1 MKKIGLLS
9 NVFISLFIVILASG
23 SVSSGVSANENKE
36 ISYNVL
42 VSENKSIE
50 DVEDVLQSQ
59 GIKVTD
65 KIPEINFLTISTKK
79 SEDTIKKENS
89 NYIDDIVIDNTM
101 TVKPNITYLYGDKVY
116 TNTNLDFW
124 GNQWDMQKSIS
135 TGSKFQHK
143 SSGKAT
149 IGVIDSGIT
158 YDNPDIYSHIISV
171 QNFTSDLETGIV
183 DNQNVVDKIGHGTS
197 VVGQISSSGEYL
209 GIAPDM
215 KIRMYR
221 VFDEGNAQDQWILKA
236 LIQAAKD
243 DVDVINLSLG
253 EYLLRDSTD
262 EDDDTALINIYQR
275 AINYAHNQG
284 SVVVASVGD
293 EGMDLQNQ
301 DELKNY
307 LGSLRGKDYSQ
318 VDGTVQD
325 IPAELDNVVTV
336 GSVDDNDLVSSF
348 SNQGNG
354 DIDIYATGGGSQ
366 ALSKV
371 GYDKWVADKL
381 YEKEWILVPTLE
393 GKYTY
398 AYGTSISTPKVSA
411 ALGLIIEKYNLKD
424 QPDEA
429 IRILYDNCFLSN
441 NGNNGQIRLLNITN
455 FVQ

>member
-1 MKKIGLLS
+1 
-9 NVFISLFIVILASG
+9 
-23 SVSSGVSANENKE
+23 
-36 ISYNVL
+36 
-42 VSENKSIE
+42 
-50 DVEDVLQSQ
+50 
-59 GIKVTD
+59 
-65 KIPEINFLTISTKK
+65 
-79 SEDTIKKENS
+79 
-89 NYIDDIVIDNTM
+89 M

-441 NGNNGQIRLLNITN
+441 NGNNGQISLLNITN

>member
-1 MKKIGLLS
+1 MKNKFAISAIVL
-9 NVFISLFIVILASG
+9 FSLFSLVGLASAETDIN
-23 SVSSGVSANENKE
+23 SR
-36 ISYNVL
+36 YNVL
-42 VSENKSIE
+42 LNESASIGDIREEFNKQ
-50 DVEDVLQSQ
+50 D
-59 GIKVTD
+59 IKVIES
-65 KIPEINFLTISTKK
+65 IPEINLVTITTSKSK
-79 SEDTIKKENS
+79 SEVEKDNR
-89 NYIDDIVIDNTM
+89 NLIDDIIEDSTM
-101 TVKPNITYLYGDKVY
+101 TIKPNITYLYGENVITDD
-116 TNTNLDFW
+116 NIDFW
-124 GNQWDMQKSIS
+124 SHQWDMQKSIS
-135 TGSKFQHK
+135 TGEKFSHK
-143 SSGKAT
+143 STGEAT
-149 IGVIDSGIT
+149 IGVIDSGVS
-158 YDNPDIYSHIISV
+158 YDNSDIYSHIISV
-171 QNFTSDLETGIV
+171 QNFTSNLETGVV
-183 DNQNVVDKIGHGTS
+183 DNQNVVDKIGHATS

-221 VFDEGNAQDQWILKA
+221 VFDEGNAQDRWILKA

-253 EYLLRDSTD
+253 EYLLKDSTD

-275 AINYAHNQG
+275 AINYVHNQG

-293 EGMDLQNQ
+293 EGMDLENQ

-307 LGSLRGKDYSQ
+307 LGSLRGKDYSL
-318 VDGTVQD
+318 VNGTVQD
-325 IPAELDNVVTV
+325 ISADLDNVVTV

-348 SNQGNG
+348 SNQGKDN
-354 DIDIYATGGGSQ
+354 IDIYATGGGNQ
-366 ALSKV
+366 ELSKL
-371 GYDKWVADKL
+371 GYEKWVTDKL
-381 YEKEWILVPTLE
+381 YEKEWIIVPTLE

-441 NGNNGQIRLLNITN
+441 NGQIRLLNITN

>member
-1 MKKIGLLS
+1 MKT
-9 NVFISLFIVILASG
+9 
-23 SVSSGVSANENKE
+23 GV
-36 ISYNVL
+36 V
-42 VSENKSIE
+42 
-50 DVEDVLQSQ
+50 
-59 GIKVTD
+59 D
-65 KIPEINFLTISTKK
+65 K
-79 SEDTIKKENS
+79 
-89 NYIDDIVIDNTM
+89 
-101 TVKPNITYLYGDKVY
+101 
-116 TNTNLDFW
+116 
-124 GNQWDMQKSIS
+124 
-135 TGSKFQHK
+135 
-143 SSGKAT
+143 
-149 IGVIDSGIT
+149 
-158 YDNPDIYSHIISV
+158 
-171 QNFTSDLETGIV
+171 
-183 DNQNVVDKIGHGTS
+183 QNVVDKTGHATS

-221 VFDEGNAQDQWILKA
+221 VFDERNAQDQWILKA

-243 DVDVINLSLG
+243 DVDVINISLG

-262 EDDDTALINIYQR
+262 EDDNTALINIYQR

-301 DELKNY
+301 DELKTY
-307 LGSLRGKDYSQ
+307 LGGLRGKDYSQ
-318 VDGTVQD
+318 VNGTVQD

-336 GSVDDNDLVSSF
+336 GSVDDNDFVSSF
-348 SNQGNG
+348 SNQGK
-354 DIDIYATGGGSQ
+354 DSIDIYATGGGSQ
-366 ALSKV
+366 ELSQV
-371 GYDKWVADKL
+371 GYEKWVADRL

>member
-1 MKKIGLLS
+1 MKRKCPLLKIFLS
-9 NVFISLFIVILASG
+9 LVIAILFNISISSEVNAS
-23 SVSSGVSANENKE
+23 ENKGT
-36 ISYNVL
+36 IYNV
-42 VSENKSIE
+42 VIRENKSIE
-50 DVEDVLQSQ
+50 SVKNIFQEQ
-59 GIKVTD
+59 GIKVID
-65 KIPEINFLTISTKK
+65 KIPEINFLTIYTEK

-89 NYIDDIVIDNTM
+89 DYIDDIVRDNTM
-101 TVKPNITYLYGDKVY
+101 TVKPNITYLYGEKVY

-135 TGSKFQHK
+135 TGSKFKHK

-158 YDNPDIYSHIISV
+158 YDNPDIFSHIISV
-171 QNFTSDLETGIV
+171 QNFTSNLETGVV
-183 DNQNVVDKIGHGTS
+183 DKQNVVDKTGHATS
-197 VVGQISSSGEYL
+197 VVGQISSSGEYS
-209 GIAPDM
+209 GIAPEM

-253 EYLLRDSTD
+253 EYLLRGSTD
-262 EDDDTALINIYQR
+262 EDDNTDLINIYQR

-293 EGMDLQNQ
+293 EGIDLKNQ
-301 DELKNY
+301 DKLKTY
-307 LGSLRGKDYSQ
+307 LGGLRGKDYSQ
-318 VDGTVQD
+318 VNGTVQD

-348 SNQGNG
+348 SNKGK
-354 DIDIYATGGGSQ
+354 DSIDIYATGGGSRE
-366 ALSKV
+366 LSQV
-371 GYDKWVADKL
+371 GYEKWVSDRL
-381 YEKEWILVPTLE
+381 FEKEWILVPTLE